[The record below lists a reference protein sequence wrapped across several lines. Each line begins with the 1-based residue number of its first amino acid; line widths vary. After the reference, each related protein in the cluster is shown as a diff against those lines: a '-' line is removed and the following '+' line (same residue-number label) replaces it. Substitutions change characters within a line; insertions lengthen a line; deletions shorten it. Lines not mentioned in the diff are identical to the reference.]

1 VLAGSLVSLF
11 VRFSLTGEMANSKL
25 VNGQA
30 YQRFK
35 MMSSFHTK
43 LHTRRE
49 FLKNSL
55 GLVAAASTVP
65 AFLSRTA
72 FALANP
78 FDAPLVGASRD
89 NRILLVVQ
97 LGGGND
103 GVNTVIPFGHDGYYR
118 ARPTLAVPKE
128 KVVRL
133 NEEIGLHPSLAALK
147 ELYDA
152 GKLAIVQGVGYP
164 NPDRSHFRS
173 MEIWQSGVVEDFEST
188 GWLGRVFDHTCNN
201 KHLKE
206 PCSPTLAVSI
216 GETLNPALKAK
227 NSIGVALRD
236 PEQFYRMTQ
245 VYANSQVAGKEQ
257 ITEAKASSPLDF
269 LRRTAMN
276 AELSADRIR
285 RSIRSVQSQTEYPA
299 DEFAHGLKLIAA
311 MIAGNMDTRVYYISL
326 TGFDT
331 HANQAGVH
339 ERLLNI
345 LAGGLAAFQKDLEAL
360 GQADRVL
367 GFTFSEFGR
376 RVAENGSRGTDH
388 GQAAPMFVFGHSV
401 QAGIVGAHPAL
412 EKLNDGDLAFHT
424 DFRQV
429 YATALENWLGVD
441 SVAILGQKFELLPL
455 VG

>member
-1 VLAGSLVSLF
+1 
-11 VRFSLTGEMANSKL
+11 
-25 VNGQA
+25 
-30 YQRFK
+30 
-35 MMSSFHTK
+35 MSTLKSNF
-43 LHTRRE
+43 HTRRE
-49 FLKNSL
+49 FLKKSL

-65 AFLSRTA
+65 TFLSRTA

-78 FDAPLVGASRD
+78 FDTPLVGASRD

-118 ARPTLAVPKE
+118 ARPTLAVPEE

-133 NEEIGLHPSLAALK
+133 NEEIGLHPSLAPLK
-147 ELYDA
+147 ALYDA
-152 GKLAIVQGVGYP
+152 GKLAVVQGVGYP

-173 MEIWQSGVVEDFEST
+173 MEIWQSGMVEDFEST
-188 GWLGRVFDHTCNN
+188 GWIGRMFDHTCNN

-216 GETLNPALKAK
+216 GETLNPAIKA
-227 NSIGVALRD
+227 NNAVGVALRD

-245 VYANSQVAGKEQ
+245 VYANSDIPSEEIKNKIG
-257 ITEAKASSPLDF
+257 TSPLDF

-285 RSIRSVQSQTEYPA
+285 RSIRSVQSKTAYPA
-299 DEFAHGLKLIAA
+299 DPFAQGLKLIAA

-339 ERLLNI
+339 ERLLKI
-345 LAGGLAAFQKDLEAL
+345 LADGLAAFQKDLEAL
-360 GQADRVL
+360 GVAERVL

-376 RVAENGSRGTDH
+376 RLAENGSRGTDH

-401 QAGIVGAHPAL
+401 QAGIVGPHPSL

-424 DFRQV
+424 DFRHV
-429 YATALENWLGVD
+429 YATALEKWLGAD
-441 SVAILGQKFELLPL
+441 SSAILGQKFILLPL
-455 VG
+455 VS